1 MGIIYFN
8 NSYPFFEWNAIKAAY
23 IYGERYVEKAIEDIC
38 TKMVCIELLMSD
50 DRSVLI
56 PEGTQ
61 NVDLTSKIQLWQKD
75 IETVLPRYR
84 EVVVF
89 E

>member
-1 MGIIYFN
+1 MV
-8 NSYPFFEWNAIKAAY
+8 AI
-23 IYGERYVEKAIEDIC
+23 DI
-38 TKMVCIELLMSD
+38 LMSD

-61 NVDLTSKIQLWQKD
+61 NVDLTSKIQLYRQD
-75 IETVLPRYR
+75 IDRMLPRYV
-84 EVVVF
+84 EVVAF

>member
-1 MGIIYFN
+1 
-8 NSYPFFEWNAIKAAY
+8 
-23 IYGERYVEKAIEDIC
+23 
-38 TKMVCIELLMSD
+38 MVCIELLMSD